1 MELYWVIQA
10 VAYWSLVL
18 FLVPLNYI
26 RKLMLFAFLGG
37 FVYTWVVQIFAV
49 NIFKRWTFKSDLIM
63 IYDIP
68 VFFTLSWFAVT
79 LIFGYLLWRFP
90 RYQVWFVLF
99 FTLWATTMNYIAL
112 MLNQI
117 SLRGWSIMETFMFAI
132 FSHVLLLYVFKYL
145 HRVNELG
152 AKESMLLDSFSKLK
166 DK

>member
-1 MELYWVIQA
+1 MELYWVTQA

-26 RKLMLFAFLGG
+26 RRVMPFAFLGG
-37 FVYTWVVQIFAV
+37 FVYTWIVQIFAV
-49 NIFKRWTFKSDLIM
+49 NIFKRWIFKSDLIM
-63 IYDIP
+63 IYNIP

-79 LIFGYLLWRFP
+79 LMFGYLLWRFP

-99 FTLWATTMNYIAL
+99 FTLWATAMNYIAL
-112 MLNQI
+112 VLNQI
-117 SLRGWSIMETFMFAI
+117 FLRGWSIMETFMFAI

-152 AKESMLLDSFSKLK
+152 AKESMLYDSFSRLK